1 MSGAEHGVD
10 LVSIAA
16 ASWGLG
22 EENSKIYAGALVA
35 VLLVMCGFLA
45 LGRLKRV
52 ADPLLPAENLSLY
65 GTFQYIAEFLF
76 RLGDNVMGPEN
87 RKYLPFIGTIFV
99 YILSM
104 NLLGLVPGFIAPT
117 GEMAFNAGLAITVFI
132 AYTFWGIREVGFVNY
147 LKHMCGP
154 AFFPL
159 VFSFSW
165 RLIFDV
171 FVFLFEWVIH
181 LFIFG
186 VEVVSHLFRPVS
198 LSLRL
203 YGNMTADHALL
214 MVFTEM
220 TKFGVPVVF
229 YFLGIIVS
237 FMQAFVFSMLT
248 MIYIR
253 LATAHEEGE
262 GHEDG
267 GH

>member
-1 MSGAEHGVD
+1 MSGSSHGVD

-16 ASWGLG
+16 THFGLAT
-22 EENSKIYAGALVA
+22 ESSKIFAGALVA
-35 VLLVMCGFLA
+35 ILLLVSGLFA
-45 LGRLKRV
+45 LIRLKR
-52 ADPLLPAENLSLY
+52 ATDPLLPAENLSIY
-65 GTFQYIAEFLF
+65 GFFQYVCEFLF

-87 RKYLPFIGTIFV
+87 RKYLPFVGTIFI
-99 YILSM
+99 YILCM

-132 AYTFWGIREVGFVNY
+132 AYTYWGIREVGFVNY

-165 RLIFDV
+165 RLLFDI
-171 FVFLFEWVIH
+171 FVFLFETVIH

-203 YGNMTADHALL
+203 YGNMTADHSLL
-214 MVFTEM
+214 LVFTEM
-220 TKFGVPVVF
+220 TKVGIPVIF
-229 YFLGIIVS
+229 YFLGIFVS

-262 GHEDG
+262 EHGEKHG
-267 GH
+267 